1 MPTTVAR
8 QPPRG
13 QATPPASRQASRVPG
28 GFFVIH
34 SAYGRLGDA
43 DVGGVE
49 IIAYDPASERYQS
62 YFFDSQGNTAVN
74 RLSFSNDRWLW
85 QGENTRSTSVFTDE
99 GKTQTTLH
107 ERRDEG
113 GNWVPSM
120 DVVLT
125 EVA

>member
-1 MPTTVAR
+1 MPTWA
-8 QPPRG
+8 
-13 QATPPASRQASRVPG
+13 ASRSSPTTRQVSGTSRTSLTVKATRP
-28 GFFVIH
+28 
-34 SAYGRLGDA
+34 
-43 DVGGVE
+43 
-49 IIAYDPASERYQS
+49 
-62 YFFDSQGNTAVN
+62 VN
-74 RLSFSNDRWLW
+74 RLSFSDDRWLW